1 MLFKGKQSLLY
12 PGIIFLLFIVVATV
26 IAYRT
31 SQTLQIQ
38 LDQTL
43 VEHLRKQELFEA
55 QVRLLQERFILLRD
69 IVSTEDP
76 FDKDEFVQQHANVAS
91 KFIALRLELKE
102 MNLTRREQDLLVSQE
117 EKTQEGYLLQV
128 DLIQRSIEE
137 TKPEHYR
144 EVLEVV
150 KPLQDEVLEE
160 MLLYSKESLAHT
172 QLQVDQAKEAYN
184 KGWSYIMMF
193 YVAAIIL
200 GTIAVLWLAWRQRQN
215 QQVLHWQATHDP
227 LTRLANRAA
236 FEYAIQQQ
244 LDEPVPSHGSAVLY
258 MDLDKFKYVNDSCGH
273 AAGDELLRQV
283 SRKLESTV
291 RHSDLVA
298 RIGGDE
304 FGVLLLGCDLGEAT
318 RVAENI
324 RQMVGDFNFIWD
336 NKHFD
341 IGVSIGVA
349 LLEQGHESVAQV
361 LKEADVACYA
371 AKDLGRGR
379 VHVYSALDD
388 ESSRRITELERINQV
403 RDALKH
409 DGFKLYK
416 QYIKPIQGDA
426 QDHYEILLRL
436 PLADGTVLS
445 PGEFLPAAE
454 SYHLITAVDRWV
466 VSHTL
471 DYLEHN
477 DTGNTIYN
485 VNLTGDTLNDEDSLT
500 YILETLRESKVNPG
514 RLCFEITETA
524 AIRDFSST
532 GSFISEL
539 KSLGC
544 SFALDDF
551 GTGLSSFTYL
561 KQLSVDYIKIDGS
574 FVRNILD
581 NSEDQAFVKAI
592 HAVSQ
597 VMKIQTVAEWVETQ
611 QIMDYLADIGIDF
624 VQGFTIA
631 KPEPI

>member
-1 MLFKGKQSLLY
+1 VPFKGKQSLLY
-12 PGIIFLLFIVVATV
+12 TGMIFLLFIVIATV
-26 IAYRT
+26 FAYRT
-31 SQTLQIQ
+31 SQTLQVQ
-38 LDQTL
+38 LDKTL
-43 VEHLRKQELFEA
+43 VEHLRKQQLFED

-69 IVSTEDP
+69 IVTTEDP
-76 FDKDEFVQQHANVAS
+76 FDKDEFIQQHSILAS
-91 KFIALRLELKE
+91 KFLRLRLELKE
-102 MNLTRREQDLLVSQE
+102 MKLTRREQELLALQE
-117 EKTQEGYLLQV
+117 EKTRVGYLLQV
-128 DLIQRSIEE
+128 DLIQRSTEE
-137 TKPEHYR
+137 TNPAHYQ
-144 EVLEVV
+144 EVL
-150 KPLQDEVLEE
+150 
-160 MLLYSKESLAHT
+160 
-172 QLQVDQAKEAYN
+172 
-184 KGWSYIMMF
+184 
-193 YVAAIIL
+193 AIIL
-200 GTIAVLWLAWRQRQN
+200 GTMAVLWLAWRQRQN

-236 FEYAIQQQ
+236 FEHAIQQR
-244 LDEPVPSHGSAVLY
+244 LEEPVSSHGSAVLY
-258 MDLDKFKYVNDSCGH
+258 MDLDNFKYVNDSCGH

-291 RHSDLVA
+291 RLSDLVA

-304 FGVLLLGCDLGEAT
+304 FGVLLLGCDLAEAT
-318 RVAENI
+318 RVANNI
-324 RQMVGDFNFIWD
+324 RQVVGDFNFIWD

-388 ESSRRITELERINQV
+388 ESSRRINELERINQV
-403 RDALKH
+403 RDALKN
-409 DGFKLYK
+409 DGFELYK

-426 QDHYEILLRL
+426 QDHYEVLLRL
-436 PLADGTVLS
+436 PLIDGNVLS
-445 PGEFLPAAE
+445 PREFMPAAE
-454 SYHLITAVDRWV
+454 SYHLITAIDRWV

-485 VNLTGDTLNDEDSLT
+485 VNLTGDTLNDEDSLA
-500 YILETLRESKVNPG
+500 YILENIQESKVNPG

-532 GSFISEL
+532 GSFMNEL
-539 KSLGC
+539 RSLGC
-544 SFALDDF
+544 CFALDDF

-574 FVRNILD
+574 FIRSIMD

-597 VMKIQTVAEWVETQ
+597 VMEIQTVAEWVENQ
-611 QIMDYLADIGIDF
+611 QIMDYLAGIGIDLA
-624 VQGFTIA
+624 QGYAIA
-631 KPEPI
+631 RPEPI

>member
-76 FDKDEFVQQHANVAS
+76 IDKDEFIQQHANVAS
-91 KFIALRLELKE
+91 KFITLRLELKE
-102 MNLTRREQDLLVSQE
+102 MNLTRREQELLVSQQ
-117 EKTQEGYLLQV
+117 EKTQEGYLLQI
-128 DLIQRSIEE
+128 DLIQRSREE

-144 EVLEVV
+144 EVLEAV

-477 DTGNTIYN
+477 DTGHTVNN
-485 VNLTGDTLNDEDSLT
+485 VN
-500 YILETLRESKVNPG
+500 
-514 RLCFEITETA
+514 
-524 AIRDFSST
+524 
-532 GSFISEL
+532 
-539 KSLGC
+539 
-544 SFALDDF
+544 
-551 GTGLSSFTYL
+551 
-561 KQLSVDYIKIDGS
+561 
-574 FVRNILD
+574 
-581 NSEDQAFVKAI
+581 
-592 HAVSQ
+592 
-597 VMKIQTVAEWVETQ
+597 
-611 QIMDYLADIGIDF
+611 
-624 VQGFTIA
+624 
-631 KPEPI
+631 

>member
-1 MLFKGKQSLLY
+1 M
-12 PGIIFLLFIVVATV
+12 IFLLFIVLATV
-26 IAYRT
+26 IAYQT
-31 SQTLQIQ
+31 SKELQVQ
-38 LDQTL
+38 FDQTL
-43 VEHLRKQELFEA
+43 VEHLRKQELFED
-55 QVRLLQERFILLRD
+55 QVRMLQERFILLRD

-76 FDKDEFVQQHANVAS
+76 FDKDEFIQQHAIMAS
-91 KFIALRLELKE
+91 KFIALRQEIKD
-102 MNLTRREQDLLVSQE
+102 MKLTRREQELLVLQQ
-117 EKTQEGYLLQV
+117 EKTQVGYLLQM
-128 DLIQRSIEE
+128 DLIERSTEE
-137 TKPEHYR
+137 TKPEHYL

-150 KPLQDEVLEE
+150 KPLQDEVLDQ
-160 MLLYSKESLAHT
+160 MLLYRTESLANT

-184 KGWSYIMMF
+184 KGWSYIMIF

-200 GTIAVLWLAWRQRQN
+200 GTVAVLWLAWRQRQN

-227 LTRLANRAA
+227 LTRLANRIA
-236 FEYAIQQQ
+236 FEHAIQQR
-244 LDEPVPSHGSAVLY
+244 LDEPISSHDSAVLF
-258 MDLDKFKYVNDSCGH
+258 MDLDKFKYVNDSSGH
-273 AAGDELLRQV
+273 AAGDELLRQI
-283 SRKLESTV
+283 SGKLESTV

-318 RVAENI
+318 RVADNI
-324 RQMVGDFNFIWD
+324 RQMVEEYNFIW
-336 NKHFD
+336 NNRHFEV
-341 IGVSIGVA
+341 GVSIGVA
-349 LLEQGHESVAQV
+349 LLEQEHESVAQV
-361 LKEADVACYA
+361 LKEADIACYA

-379 VHVYSALDD
+379 VHVYSALDG

-416 QYIKPIQGDA
+416 QYIKPIQEHVQG
-426 QDHYEILLRL
+426 HYEILLRL

-454 SYHLITAVDRWV
+454 SYHLITAIDRWV

-471 DYLEHN
+471 DYLERN

-485 VNLTGDTLNDEDSLT
+485 INLTGDTLNDEDSLA
-500 YILETLRESKVNPG
+500 YILEIIHESKVNPG

-532 GSFISEL
+532 GSFMNEL
-539 KSLGC
+539 RSLGC
-544 SFALDDF
+544 CFALDDF

-574 FVRNILD
+574 FIHNILD

-592 HAVSQ
+592 HAVSR
-597 VMKIQTVAEWVETQ
+597 VMEIQTVAEWVENQ
-611 QIMDYLADIGIDF
+611 QIMDYLTEIGIDYI
-624 VQGFTIA
+624 QGFTVA
-631 KPEPI
+631 EPEPV

>member
-1 MLFKGKQSLLY
+1 VPFKGKQSLLY
-12 PGIIFLLFIVVATV
+12 TGMIFLLFIVIATV
-26 IAYRT
+26 FAYRT
-31 SQTLQIQ
+31 SQTLQVQ
-38 LDQTL
+38 LDKTL
-43 VEHLRKQELFEA
+43 VEHLRKQQLFED

-69 IVSTEDP
+69 IVTTEDP
-76 FDKDEFVQQHANVAS
+76 FDKDEFIQQHSILAS
-91 KFIALRLELKE
+91 KFLRLRLELKE
-102 MNLTRREQDLLVSQE
+102 MKLTRREQELLALQE
-117 EKTQEGYLLQV
+117 EKTRVGYLLQV
-128 DLIQRSIEE
+128 DLIQRSTEE
-137 TKPEHYR
+137 TNPAHYQ
-144 EVLEVV
+144 EVLDVV
-150 KPLQDEVLEE
+150 KPLQDKVLEE
-160 MLLYSKESLAHT
+160 MLLYRKESLANT

-184 KGWSYIMMF
+184 RGWSYIMIF
-193 YVAAIIL
+193 YVMAIIL
-200 GTIAVLWLAWRQRQN
+200 GTMAVLWLAWRQRQN

-236 FEYAIQQQ
+236 FEHAIQQR
-244 LDEPVPSHGSAVLY
+244 LEEPVSSHGSAVLY
-258 MDLDKFKYVNDSCGH
+258 MDLDNFKYVNDSCGH

-291 RHSDLVA
+291 RLSDLVA

-304 FGVLLLGCDLGEAT
+304 FGVLLLGCDLAEAT
-318 RVAENI
+318 RVANNI
-324 RQMVGDFNFIWD
+324 RQVVGDFNFIWD

-388 ESSRRITELERINQV
+388 ESSRRINELERINQV
-403 RDALKH
+403 RDALKN
-409 DGFKLYK
+409 DGFELYK

-426 QDHYEILLRL
+426 QDHYEVLLRL
-436 PLADGTVLS
+436 PLIDGNVLS
-445 PGEFLPAAE
+445 PREFMPAAE
-454 SYHLITAVDRWV
+454 SYHLITAIDRWV

-485 VNLTGDTLNDEDSLT
+485 VNLTGDTLNDEDSLA
-500 YILETLRESKVNPG
+500 YILENIQESKVNPG

-532 GSFISEL
+532 GSFMNEL
-539 KSLGC
+539 RSLGC
-544 SFALDDF
+544 CFALDDF

-574 FVRNILD
+574 FIRSIMD

-597 VMKIQTVAEWVETQ
+597 VMEIQTVAEWVENQ
-611 QIMDYLADIGIDF
+611 QIMDYLAGIGIDLA
-624 VQGFTIA
+624 QGYAIA
-631 KPEPI
+631 RPEPI